1 MRVRK
6 LDANGDMVFGG
17 SQAAF
22 YVDQAEAVGQI
33 VYTRISLWLGQWYL
47 NTADGTP
54 WLTEILGKYTSDSR
68 DPAIRKRILDAPG
81 VLDIIGYNSQFESN
95 NRSWHV
101 AAGINTIFG
110 PVTITGSGT
119 PITNPYALLS
129 VLGVTAGSGGGS
141 GSGSGLMTLDMSNGL
156 SPFLM

>member
-6 LDANGDMVFGG
+6 LDSSGDMVFGG

-33 VYTRISLWLGQWYL
+33 VYTRISLWLGQWFL

-54 WLTEILGKYTSDSR
+54 WLTEILGKYTADSR

-81 VLDIIGYNSQFESN
+81 VLDIVGYNSSFTSN
-95 NRSWHV
+95 NRSWSV
-101 AAGINTIFG
+101 GASINTIFG
-110 PVTITGSGT
+110 PVSITGSGT
-119 PITNPYALLS
+119 PININTANTSTLLDESGQPLTDETGTAL
-129 VLGVTAGSGGGS
+129 GSDS
-141 GSGSGLMTLDMSNGL
+141 
-156 SPFLM
+156 